1 MNNVKPAGS
10 YSRRFVDWRS
20 MSDENLAFALRLLSS
35 HYSPFEVDCANE
47 IQRREVERQE
57 AVFIDNTPPPLA
69 NDVPKGYKVR
79 SCSTLWVLGVG
90 GGGGLFRKKSA

>member
-1 MNNVKPAGS
+1 MNIYKPAGS
-10 YSRRFVDWRS
+10 NSRRFVDWRS

-35 HYSPFEVDCANE
+35 HYSPYEVDCANE
-47 IQRREVERQE
+47 IQRREVERQQ
-57 AVFIDNTPPPLA
+57 AVFVDNTPPPLVI
-69 NDVPKGYKVR
+69 VPQKGYKVR